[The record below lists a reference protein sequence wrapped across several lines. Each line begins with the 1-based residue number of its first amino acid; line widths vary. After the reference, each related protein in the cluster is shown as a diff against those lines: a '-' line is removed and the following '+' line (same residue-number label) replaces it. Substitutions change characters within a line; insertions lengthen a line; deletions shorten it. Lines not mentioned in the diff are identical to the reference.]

1 MPSATISEIYDLS
14 TDVNKGTV
22 LKIHAPGGNNIKRH
36 LAGFF
41 MQYKQFKY
49 HGCKVTLVPAS
60 TLPADPLQ
68 LGYEAGEPTIDPRDM
83 VNPILYRWYHGEA
96 MLTDQLTF
104 VEKDPI
110 NGDGA
115 STAPYQD
122 KDYIGSSVDQQDY
135 FQMVGNPAG
144 APEYPYSDAIYAN
157 CLMDPSFKKAGIQA
171 GFSTFCRPYCYNIVT
186 NQQYL
191 PNRKVGITGVIPGS
205 FEPQDGDVHSH
216 FISGKGE
223 PRHSYQTHDEISG
236 QFLEYLKQDSGVLFT
251 NKLQLLGWMDTVTRQ
266 FNFDSDVLG
275 NVSNGIAVQGGSDF
289 FIGNLNQIGSGGSL
303 SLQTFLPD
311 IQMLYILMSPA
322 YKTRFYF
329 RLILKHYFSFRGF
342 RSCFNV
348 QSYGSASVNPL
359 IPLNAV
365 DPQTLAT
372 GLASY
377 LEESASGGPDSVTVE
392 NGSII
397 NAADGVT
404 G

>member
-22 LKIHAPGGNNIKRH
+22 LKIHAPGGNNVKRH

-96 MLTDQLTF
+96 MLTDQLTHA
-104 VEKDPI
+104 EKDPI
-110 NGDGA
+110 NAGDT
-115 STAPYQD
+115 SPYQD
-122 KDYIGSSVDQQDY
+122 QDYIGSSVDQQDY
-135 FQMVGNPAG
+135 FQMVGSSPG

-157 CLMDPSFKKAGIQA
+157 CLMDPSFRKAGIQA
-171 GFSTFCRPYCYNIVT
+171 GFSTFCRPYCYNLVT

-191 PNRKVGITGVIPGS
+191 PNREVSIGS
-205 FEPQDGDVHSH
+205 DKSSFKPLDADVHSH
-216 FISGKGE
+216 FIDGKSDPFNSHQSTG
-223 PRHSYQTHDEISG
+223 SSG
-236 QFLEYLKQDSGVLFT
+236 QYVEYNQVDAGVLFT
-251 NKLQLLGWMDTVTRQ
+251 NKLQLLGWMDTVTRM
-266 FNFDSDVLG
+266 FNFNPGVNSLLPTPPKSIEFF
-275 NVSNGIAVQGGSDF
+275 NSNEGD
-289 FIGNLNQIGSGGSL
+289 IGSGGSL

-311 IQMLYILMSPA
+311 IQMLYILMPPA

-365 DPQTLAT
+365 DPSTLAT

-397 NAADGVT
+397 NAADGVS

>member
-1 MPSATISEIYDLS
+1 MPTATISEIYDLS

-22 LKIHAPGGNNIKRH
+22 LKIHAPGGNNVKRH

-96 MLTDQLTF
+96 MLTDQLTY

-110 NGDGA
+110 NAGDT
-115 STAPYQD
+115 SPYQD
-122 KDYIGSSVDQQDY
+122 QDYIGSSVDQQDY

-171 GFSTFCRPYCYNIVT
+171 GFSTFCRPYCYNLVT

-191 PNRKVGITGVIPGS
+191 PNRRVNVPEGNLTS
-205 FEPQDGDVHSH
+205 FVPEDGDVHSH
-216 FISGKGE
+216 FIGGKGE
-223 PRHSYQTHDEISG
+223 PYNSHQSVSVVSG
-236 QFLEYLKQDSGVLFT
+236 QFIKYNQVDAGVLFT
-251 NKLQLLGWMDTVTRQ
+251 NKLQLLGWMDTVTRM
-266 FNFDSDVLG
+266 FNFEPSVDIDARGSIDVR
-275 NVSNGIAVQGGSDF
+275 GGSDF
-289 FIGNLNQIGSGGSL
+289 FNRNEDDIGSGGSM
-303 SLQTFLPD
+303 SLQTYLPD
-311 IQMLYILMSPA
+311 VQMLYILMPPA

-365 DPQTLAT
+365 NPATLAT
-372 GLASY
+372 ELASY